1 MCSAPKPQAP
11 AAPVPVPVD
20 TTKPAVVDE
29 ETKLRRKGRSRL
41 TIPSTG
47 ASSTTGM
54 SGLNIPT

>member
-11 AAPVPVPVD
+11 AAPVPIPVD
-20 TTKPAVVDE
+20 TTRPAVIDSMDPS
-29 ETKLRRKGRSRL
+29 RRKGRSRL
-41 TIPSTG
+41 TIPAPG